1 MTSVTRG
8 TRKAPPV
15 GITLDPLRS
24 VHLHRQIGEHFRQAI
39 LERRLIPGARLP
51 SSRLIAKELNCSRG
65 TVLMALDQLVAEGY
79 IVPRPGSGMAV
90 AANLPEDMLVSPKI
104 TREPG
109 SASIAAPELPART
122 IALAERWLPTRL
134 PVAFPVGQP
143 DRSAF
148 PFPLWAKLLEREWRR
163 PGWEVAGV
171 PHPFGHFRLRTA
183 IASYLGASRG
193 ITCTAQAVVV
203 TSGVRQGVSLFART
217 VLDIGAEVWIEEP
230 SFSGIQRA
238 LTAIGALPVPIPVD
252 EGGFQPELALA
263 MAPNARLAVV
273 APSHQ
278 FPLGGVL
285 SLPRRLALLSWARRC
300 GGWIIEDDFEGEY
313 RYAGRPLAPLR
324 ALDETKRV
332 AYLGS
337 FSKLLFP
344 ALRLSF
350 LVLPD
355 PLVEVTERIL
365 DSISTPAPLLGQGA
379 LARFIEDGHFTAHL
393 RRTRTLYASRQQAL
407 LAASKRHLSGLL
419 DVAADPGGM
428 QLISK
433 PNPATLPSFDDFAL
447 ASAAASDD
455 LSVTP
460 LSMYYSGPV
469 KHHGLILGYAS
480 TPEPEIDP
488 AAARLARLVQTA
500 RPARLQPKVRR

>member
-1 MTSVTRG
+1 MTRR

-15 GITLDPLRS
+15 GITLDPQRS
-24 VHLHRQIGEHFRQAI
+24 AHLHKQIGEHFRQAI
-39 LERRLIPGARLP
+39 LERRLAPGARLP
-51 SSRLIAKELNCSRG
+51 SSRLIAEELNCSRG

-79 IVPRPGSGMAV
+79 VVSRAGSGMAV
-90 AANLPEDMLVSPKI
+90 AADLPEDMLVSPKSP
-104 TREPG
+104 RGPG
-109 SASIAAPELPART
+109 LAPVAAPALPART
-122 IALAERWLPTRL
+122 IALAGGWLPPRS

-148 PFPLWAKLLEREWRR
+148 PFTLWAKLLEREWRR
-163 PGWEVAGV
+163 PGWELAGV
-171 PHPFGHFRLRTA
+171 PHPFGHLGLRTA
-183 IASYLGASRG
+183 IASYLAASRG
-193 ITCTAQAVVV
+193 ISCTADAVVV

-217 VLDIGAEVWIEEP
+217 VLDAGAEVWIEEP
-230 SFSGIQRA
+230 SFYGIRRA
-238 LTAIGALPVPIPVD
+238 LTAIGATPVAIPVD
-252 EGGFQPELALA
+252 DGGFQPDLASA

-285 SLPRRLALLSWARRC
+285 SLQRRLSLLSWARRS

-355 PLVEVTERIL
+355 PLVDVTERIL
-365 DSISTPAPLLGQGA
+365 EAVSTPAPLLGQGA

-407 LAASKRHLSGLL
+407 LSASKRHLTGLL

-428 QLISK
+428 QLIAK
-433 PNPATLPSFDDFAL
+433 PNPAALPGFDDFAT
-447 ASAAASDD
+447 AAAAADAD

-488 AAARLARLVQTA
+488 AVARLARLVQTT
-500 RPARLQPKVRR
+500 RPA